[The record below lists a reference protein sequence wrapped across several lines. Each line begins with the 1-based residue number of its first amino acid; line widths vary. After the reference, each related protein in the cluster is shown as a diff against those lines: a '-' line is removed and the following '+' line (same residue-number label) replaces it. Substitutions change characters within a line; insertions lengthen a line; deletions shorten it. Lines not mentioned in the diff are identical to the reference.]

1 VDGQFQ
7 VLLKKFRKRIVNV
20 VKTEQIRGLRT
31 NMDNAAKFGSPI
43 LIDEGL
49 IKKKAEDGGKMA
61 KNKEAKDLI
70 VLWMGLIRC

>member
-49 IKKKAEDGGKMA
+49 IKKKAEDGA
-61 KNKEAKDLI
+61 KWQKIKKP
-70 VLWMGLIRC
+70 MT

>member
-1 VDGQFQ
+1 
-7 VLLKKFRKRIVNV
+7 
-20 VKTEQIRGLRT
+20 
-31 NMDNAAKFGSPI
+31 MDNAAKFGGTI

-70 VLWMGLIRC
+70 VL

>member
-1 VDGQFQ
+1 MDGQFQ

-31 NMDNAAKFGSPI
+31 NMDNAAKFENQHGQC
-43 LIDEGL
+43 L

-70 VLWMGLIRC
+70 VLSMGLIRC